1 MTDPMLTKEGQ
12 ELLDDMLN
20 IMLPLMGESRKQ
32 KYFRILS
39 SLMDERALKQAGR
52 EMVIEA
58 IKDG

>member
-12 ELLDDMLN
+12 ELLGDMLN
-20 IMLPLMGESRKQ
+20 IMPPIMRESRKQ